1 MAEYT
6 VVSRETLNQQL
17 KSVTNL
23 FERYKETKEDALK
36 CYTIIMLNSYCKCK
50 AYLIANEQESAVGV
64 DTAWQDLRD
73 ALWGNI
79 DMLAIAAE
87 MNTLA
92 DILTKKNISDREVER
107 IDRLRKSTIF
117 VDLLTFFEVP
127 KELIEALATV
137 E

>member
-6 VVSRETLNQQL
+6 VVSGETLNQQL

-23 FERYKETKEDALK
+23 FERYKETKENALK

-50 AYLIANEQESAVGV
+50 AYLIANEQESAVWV

-73 ALWGNI
+73 ALCRDL

-92 DILTKKNISDREVER
+92 DILTKKSISDKEVER
-107 IDRLRKSTIF
+107 VDRLRKSDIF
-117 VDLLTFFEVP
+117 ANLLAFFEVP
-127 KELIEALATV
+127 EELIEALATV